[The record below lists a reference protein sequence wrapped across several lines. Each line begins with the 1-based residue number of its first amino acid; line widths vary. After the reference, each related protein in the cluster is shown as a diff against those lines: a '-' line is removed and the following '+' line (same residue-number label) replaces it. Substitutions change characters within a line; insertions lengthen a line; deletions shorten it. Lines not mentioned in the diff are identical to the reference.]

1 MSYKKD
7 MTRHSRHSWVGYL
20 NLLKHRHFDPDP
32 VEQHQ
37 IKIVIRQLNQNY
49 NRLFSNGHSVLYLND
64 YRNSSYSVMSRSAK
78 ALMGYSADRFTDGG
92 VAHSL
97 SIFHPDD
104 LKLFN
109 EQIFPERMQF
119 LKSIAPLDHPNYT
132 FSYNYRV
139 KTPRGNYVSLLQRNS
154 IIRSDEAGNPLL
166 SLGILTDITNYADPN
181 KIIHTIDKVATYGQ
195 EEHLK
200 KISCK
205 NYFLNR
211 NGSLSSREKEVLLLM
226 ADGLTSKEIADKLH
240 ISEYTVINHKRSMQE
255 KTNTN
260 NATGLIAYALKN
272 DLI

>member
-1 MSYKKD
+1 
-7 MTRHSRHSWVGYL
+7 
-20 NLLKHRHFDPDP
+20 
-32 VEQHQ
+32 
-37 IKIVIRQLNQNY
+37 
-49 NRLFSNGHSVLYLND
+49 
-64 YRNSSYSVMSRSAK
+64 
-78 ALMGYSADRFTDGG
+78 MGYSADRFTDGG

-109 EQIFPERMQF
+109 EHIFPERIQF
-119 LKSIAPLDHPNYT
+119 LDSIDPSDHPNYT

-154 IIRSDEAGNPLL
+154 IIKSDKRGNPLL

-181 KIIHTIDKVATYGQ
+181 KIIHTIDKVACNSQ

-200 KISCK
+200 KISYK
-205 NYFLNR
+205 NYFLNQNDR
-211 NGSLSSREKEVLLLM
+211 SLSSREKEVLLLM
-226 ADGLTSKEIADKLH
+226 TDGLTSKEIANKLH
-240 ISEYTVINHKRSMQE
+240 ISEYTVINHRRNMQE